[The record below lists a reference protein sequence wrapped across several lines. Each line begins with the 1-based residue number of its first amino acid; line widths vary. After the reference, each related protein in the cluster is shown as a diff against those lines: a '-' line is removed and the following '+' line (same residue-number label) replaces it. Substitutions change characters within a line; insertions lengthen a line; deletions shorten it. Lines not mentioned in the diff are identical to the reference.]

1 MPSKLRALAIGS
13 SVLLA
18 LSVTG
23 VAVSSAAHATTARPA
38 ARHAAATHRD
48 GAGAFTVT
56 SPDFAEYGWL
66 PVSSEFGGPGS
77 AGSGC
82 SGANQAPTLHW
93 TNVPAGTESFA
104 FTITDVDAPQADF
117 FHHWIVYNIPAGVT
131 TLQGHGSNPY
141 SEGTNDWPTVG
152 YGGPCPPADG
162 QIHHYV
168 FTVWALSVP
177 SISGTHLTYSQ
188 LMSAISN
195 DIVGATSTIGLFR
208 LPLGS

>member
-18 LSVTG
+18 LSLTG
-23 VAVSSAAHATTARPA
+23 FAVSGAAHATTARPA
-38 ARHAAATHRD
+38 STSRP
-48 GAGAFTVT
+48 FTVN
-56 SPDFAEYGWL
+56 SPDFSEYGWL
-66 PVSSEFGGPGS
+66 PASSEFGGPGS

-82 SGANQAPTLHW
+82 SDANQAPTLHW
-93 TNVPAGTESFA
+93 SNVPAGTKSFA
-104 FTITDVDAPQADF
+104 FTITDVDAPVADF
-117 FHHWIVYNIPAGVT
+117 FHHWVVYNIPAGVT
-131 TLQGHGSNPY
+131 TLKGHGSNPY

-177 SISGTHLTYSQ
+177 SISGKHLTYNQ
-188 LMSAISN
+188 LMKAIGN
-195 DIVGATSTIGLFR
+195 DIVGITSTIGLFR
-208 LPLGS
+208 LPLNS